1 MSQDTESEMASSMGS
16 TSDMVEPTPLI
27 FHDVI
32 LEADEM
38 SSPEASTRVI
48 TGTSINEPDA
58 VLEEDGRTYHGYKG
72 GRYFLPN
79 DPDEQDRLDFQHA
92 MCKLMFDERLICA
105 PIASPSRILDIAT
118 GTGIWAIEYATENP
132 DATIIGTDLSL
143 ISPPNAV
150 PNFTVVKEDSEEDE
164 WGSAEDGPFDY
175 VHLRFVFL
183 CFQDP
188 MRVLRKAFEHLRP
201 GGWVEYQDPS
211 ARLHCVDG
219 SIAGT
224 ALERYW
230 ELVLEGGRAA
240 GRDFLVAEKYKAMLE
255 EAGFVDIVE
264 EREPRLKAVGMFQA
278 KNMFDVCRG
287 LAWKLFRPLGLEV
300 PEIEDLVA
308 QTKLDIH
315 NKQHHCY
322 HWVYVVYGR
331 KPFPDEVA
339 VFVSKRS

>member
-1 MSQDTESEMASSMGS
+1 M
-16 TSDMVEPTPLI
+16 
-27 FHDVI
+27 
-32 LEADEM
+32 
-38 SSPEASTRVI
+38 
-48 TGTSINEPDA
+48 
-58 VLEEDGRTYHGYKG
+58 
-72 GRYFLPN
+72 
-79 DPDEQDRLDFQHA
+79 
-92 MCKLMFDERLICA
+92 
-105 PIASPSRILDIAT
+105 
-118 GTGIWAIEYATENP
+118 
-132 DATIIGTDLSL
+132 
-143 ISPPNAV
+143 

-164 WGSAEDGPFDY
+164 WGSAADGPFDY

-264 EREPRLKAVGMFQA
+264 ERVPMPSESAPNLPLRSLS
-278 KNMFDVCRG
+278 
-287 LAWKLFRPLGLEV
+287 LAPPSTHPTCTDARAG
-300 PEIEDLVA
+300 
-308 QTKLDIH
+308 TH
-315 NKQHHCY
+315 
-322 HWVYVVYGR
+322 R
-331 KPFPDEVA
+331 
-339 VFVSKRS
+339 